1 MQNELT
7 RVLNYIEEKQS
18 EQCPMRCIAAR
29 VSGWL
34 SSVDEREPKTAFSAG
49 EVALIID
56 KLAEITREK
65 EMD

>member
-1 MQNELT
+1 MMHELI

-18 EQCPMRCIAAR
+18 EQCSLQCIAAG

-34 SSVDEREPKTAFSAG
+34 SSVDERKPKTVFSAG

-56 KLAEITREK
+56 KLAEITRE
-65 EMD
+65 EEID